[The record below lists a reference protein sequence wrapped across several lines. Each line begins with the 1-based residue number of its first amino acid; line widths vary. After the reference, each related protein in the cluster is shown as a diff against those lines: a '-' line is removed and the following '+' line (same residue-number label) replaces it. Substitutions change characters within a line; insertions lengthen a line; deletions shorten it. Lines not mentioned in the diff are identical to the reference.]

1 MAGHFRKI
9 QSFQTS
15 YAPTTITHY
24 VSERSGMT
32 VVVANRKGPKINGY
46 FTLATEIFDDSGA
59 PHTLEHLVFM
69 GSRSYQYKGL
79 LDKLASRAYSGTN
92 AWTAVD
98 HTAYTLETAGW
109 EGFAQI
115 LPVYLEHVL
124 LPTITDDACLTE
136 VHHING
142 KGNDAGVVY
151 SEMQALESN
160 SGELMDLR
168 ARRHLYPENVGFRYE
183 TGGMVEALRVL
194 TADRIR
200 EFHKAMYQP
209 RNLAVIIVGEV
220 DQDNLLSI
228 LEEFEESIK
237 DDIPAVDATP
247 FKRPWI
253 DSAQPPAIKETIV
266 DTVEFPE
273 DDESIGEILVGYFGP
288 NCNDLI
294 ATSALNVILAY
305 LCGSSASVLENVI
318 VEKEAL
324 ASSVSYLWESRP
336 NSVIWLQPTGV
347 ATDKLE
353 FVEQRLISLL
363 KEVADGHL
371 DMEYL
376 RDCVSR
382 ERRQVK
388 YHAESS
394 EGFYSSNII
403 TDYLF
408 GKRDGSTLVDL
419 KDLSEYDVLDAWTE
433 DQWRDFLR
441 KWISDAKHI
450 SILGKPSKA
459 LAKKLKTAEK
469 ERVAKRKKEI
479 GPEGL
484 KKLQERLDKAKKAND
499 QPIPE
504 EVLDKWEVPGTD
516 SIHFIESQ
524 TARAGRAK
532 KLGVS
537 DNAPQKILD
546 ASTPGQQPLF
556 IQFEDVPSNFVRIT
570 VHISTTGVP
579 MELKPLLWIF
589 SDNFF
594 NSPIVRDGQRIDF
607 EDVVKEL
614 EKDTISY
621 AFRSGGSI
629 GDAESISLQIQL
641 EPSKY
646 TTIIRWLR
654 TLMFDSVFDPVRL
667 TAGVA
672 KSLAD
677 IPENKRDGRLMSA
690 EVEMAIHSIRD
701 SFPAARRTLVRAVYL
716 RRLKKLLE
724 TDTDKVVGWFEELRR
739 SLFAFQNMRV
749 LVTADVAQLEKTVGT
764 GSIVSAWDVL
774 TDGLDTTK
782 DTVPIPAPHTRASD
796 EGKAPGSVGAV
807 ILPMTTLD
815 TSYSVSTTVGL
826 KSYQDPRLPAVL
838 VALGY
843 LEAVE
848 GPLWNAVRGNGLAYG
863 TSFGRETDSGFL
875 QFRVYRSPDASKA
888 LAAARDAVDALATG
902 REPLDK
908 HLVQGAISGI
918 VMAMAEEQATMAMAA
933 QQNYILSVVRG
944 LDSGWSHRVMKAARD
959 VTNEQ
964 IQEVMKELILPVF
977 QPGKSNV
984 VVTCAPLLEDPV
996 NKAFQTMGYKTQ
1008 VKKLADYYD
1017 DYGLVVDGD
1026 DEEEEEEEEE
1036 DEEDEEDDEDDEDD
1050 DEDDDDDSDEG
1061 SEEESEDEDDED
1073 EFGRGG
1079 RR

>member
-1 MAGHFRKI
+1 MASHFRKT

-15 YAPTTITHY
+15 YAPTTITQY

-142 KGNDAGVVY
+142 KGHDAGVVY

-168 ARRHLYPENVGFRYE
+168 ARRHMYPENVGFRYE

-194 TADRIR
+194 TASRIR

-209 RNLAVIIVGEV
+209 RNLAVIVVGEV

-228 LEEFEESIK
+228 LDEFEESIK
-237 DDIPAVDATP
+237 DDIPALDTTP

-253 DSAQPPAIKETIV
+253 DSAQPPAISETIV

-273 DDESIGEILVGYFGP
+273 DDESIGEIIVGYFGP
-288 NCNDLI
+288 DCNDMI

-324 ASSVSYLWESRP
+324 ASSISYTWESRP
-336 NSVIWLQPTGV
+336 NSVVWLQPTGV
-347 ATDKLE
+347 ATEKLAL
-353 FVEQRLISLL
+353 VEQRLISLL
-363 KEVADGHL
+363 KEVADGPL
-371 DMEYL
+371 DMTYI

-388 YHAESS
+388 YLAESS
-394 EGFYSSNII
+394 ESFYSSNII

-408 GKRDGSTLVDL
+408 GKRDGSTLADL
-419 KDLSEYDVLDAWTE
+419 KDLTEYDVLDSWTE
-433 DQWRDFLR
+433 EQWRDFLR
-441 KWISDAKHI
+441 TWISDAKHI

-459 LAKKLKTAEK
+459 LAKKLKAAEK
-469 ERVAKRKKEI
+469 ERVANRKKEI
-479 GPEGL
+479 GVDGL
-484 KKLQERLDKAKKAND
+484 KKLQERLDEAKKAND
-499 QPIPE
+499 MPIPE
-504 EVLDKWEVPGTD
+504 EVLDKWEVPGTE

-532 KLGVS
+532 SLGVV

-546 ASTPGQQPLF
+546 ASKPGQQPLF
-556 IQFEDVPSNFVRIT
+556 LQFEDVPSNFVRIT
-570 VHISTTGVP
+570 VHISTAGVP
-579 MELKPLLWIF
+579 MLLKPLLWIF

-594 NSPIVRDGQRIDF
+594 NSPIVRDGQRVDF

-614 EKDTISY
+614 EKDTVSY
-621 AFRSGGSI
+621 AFRSGGSV
-629 GDAESISLQIQL
+629 GDAESITLQIQL

-677 IPENKRDGRLMSA
+677 IPENKRDGRLMSS
-690 EVEMAIHSIRD
+690 EVEMAIHSVRD

-724 TDTDKVVGWFEELRR
+724 TETDKVVGWFEELRR
-739 SLFAFQNMRV
+739 SLFAFENMRV
-749 LVTADVAQLEKTVGT
+749 LVTADVAQLDKTVGA
-764 GSIVSAWDVL
+764 GLVVSAWDVL
-774 TDGLDTTK
+774 TDGLDTAR
-782 DTVPIPAPHTRASD
+782 DTVPITPPYMRNNE
-796 EGKAPGSVGAV
+796 EGKKPGSIGTV

-815 TSYSVSTTVGL
+815 TSYSVSTAVGL
-826 KSYQDPRLPAVL
+826 SSLQDPRLPAVL
-838 VALGY
+838 VAIGY

-863 TSFGRETDSGFL
+863 TNFSRENNGGYL
-875 QFRVYRSPDASKA
+875 QFRVFRSPDASKA
-888 LAAARDAVDALATG
+888 LAAARDAVDALASG

-908 HLVQGAISGI
+908 HLVQGAVSGI
-918 VMAMAEEQATMAMAA
+918 VMAMADEQATMAMAA
-933 QQNYILSVVRG
+933 QQNYILGVVRG
-944 LDSGWSHRVMKAARD
+944 LDAGWSHRTMAAARD
-959 VTNEQ
+959 VTHDQ
-964 IQEVMKELILPVF
+964 IRAVMKELIMPVF
-977 QPGKSNV
+977 QPGTSNV
-984 VVTCAPLLEDPV
+984 VVTCAPLLEAPIA
-996 NKAFQTMGYKTQ
+996 KAFQALGYKTQ

-1017 DYGLVVDGD
+1017 DYGLVVEGD
-1026 DEEEEEEEEE
+1026 DEEEEEEEEKEEE
-1036 DEEDEEDDEDDEDD
+1036 DEEDEEDEDEDEDYDSNDDSEEDDEDD
-1050 DEDDDDDSDEG
+1050 DD
-1061 SEEESEDEDDED
+1061 
-1073 EFGRGG
+1073 FGRGG
-1079 RR
+1079 GR